1 MMKGDREKLS
11 TLGFILCPHAKILKI
26 AAETADINEI
36 QIINFFM

>member
-1 MMKGDREKLS
+1 MPDPII
-11 TLGFILCPHAKILKI
+11 LGPHAKILKI